1 MKTNFAKRLVRVAS
15 VAGCLAW
22 PLLVSSCQT
31 TGDPSTGGIF
41 WSEHKAQDR
50 LNERQA
56 KLNQVDAQTAQA
68 NKSAKAK
75 QAEANRRAAANRRA
89 EADQSPQQ

>member
-1 MKTNFAKRLVRVAS
+1 MKTKFAKCWVRVVS
-15 VAGCLAW
+15 VAGCLGW
-22 PLLVSSCQT
+22 SLLVSSCQT

-56 KLNQVDAQTAQA
+56 KLNQVDEQTSTAKRKAQ
-68 NKSAKAK
+68 AK
-75 QAEANRRAAANRRA
+75 QAEAA
-89 EADQSPQQ
+89 QLQQQ

>member
-1 MKTNFAKRLVRVAS
+1 MKSITNQSIMKTFFAKRLGRTVA

-22 PLLVSSCQT
+22 PLVVSSCQT

-50 LNERQA
+50 LDERQN
-56 KLNQVDAQTAQA
+56 KLNRIDDQTTQA
-68 NKSAKAK
+68 KKSANAK
-75 QAEANRRAAANRRA
+75 QREANRLKQAP
-89 EADQSPQQ
+89 E